1 MYKIT
6 FAHIVKTSTPD
17 YTKQKALSVRATA
30 KLIDVN
36 LVERVKRASN
46 IVIINTPKNTKMDDF
61 KIVMAILGV
70 EKKI

>member
-1 MYKIT
+1 MYKST

-17 YTKQKALSVRATA
+17 YTKQQELSVRATA
-30 KLIDVN
+30 KQIDVN

-46 IVIINTPKNTKMDDF
+46 IVIINIPKNTKTDDV
-61 KIVMAILGV
+61 KIVMTILGF